1 MGEPIRIIYETLY
14 ALIRVKVSFDW
25 LNAFWL
31 DNGAYSR
38 SIKPGDG
45 GTSTKRQQL
54 PYSLAESDAT
64 EVRAM
69 ECIRQ
74 LLLRSAEAL
83 FLLQYLCQHHVTRL
97 VQGFDGNLRG
107 TVDDV
112 SARLQEGLSELL
124 QGV

>member
-1 MGEPIRIIYETLY
+1 
-14 ALIRVKVSFDW
+14 
-25 LNAFWL
+25 
-31 DNGAYSR
+31 
-38 SIKPGDG
+38 
-45 GTSTKRQQL
+45 
-54 PYSLAESDAT
+54 
-64 EVRAM
+64 M

-83 FLLQYLCQHHVTRL
+83 FLLQHLCQHHVTRL
-97 VQGFDGNLRG
+97 VQGFYGNLRG

>member
-31 DNGAYSR
+31 DDGAYSR

-45 GTSTKRQQL
+45 GTSNKRQQL
-54 PYSLAESDAT
+54 PYSLAEPDAT

-97 VQGFDGNLRG
+97 VQVFDGNLRG

>member
-1 MGEPIRIIYETLY
+1 M
-14 ALIRVKVSFDW
+14 VK
-25 LNAFWL
+25 LL
-31 DNGAYSR
+31 
-38 SIKPGDG
+38 P
-45 GTSTKRQQL
+45 GTSNKRQQL
-54 PYSLAESDAT
+54 PYSLAEPDAT

-97 VQGFDGNLRG
+97 VQVFDGNLRG